1 MARIHVASADAETIR
16 RLQGALEADGHDVVL
31 VTDGPHGLDSAADA
45 AAELIIIDAATPGFD
60 GYRML
65 RRMREAGVDIPVL
78 VLHTSDTEEDTVR
91 ALRLGADDYLTKPFV
106 TGVLL
111 ARVEALLR
119 RWRRRSRSAGETQQ
133 GGAMVEV
140 VRFGDVEVS
149 AAMRQVRI
157 NGEPV
162 VLRPRELDLLLA
174 LIERSGRV
182 VTRPELLQEVWGY
195 DPAVT
200 SRTVDI
206 HVAELRRKLEADA
219 AEPKHIITVS
229 KRGYRFQA

>member
-16 RLQGALEADGHDVVL
+16 RLQGALEADGHEVDF
-31 VTDGPHGLDSAADA
+31 VTDGARGLDPAADA
-45 AAELIIIDAATPGFD
+45 AAEVIIIDAATPGFD

-65 RRMREAGVDIPVL
+65 RRFREAGVDMPVL
-78 VLHTSDTEEDTVR
+78 MLHTSGTEEDTVR
-91 ALRLGADDYLTKPFV
+91 ALRLGADDYVTKPFAA
-106 TGVLL
+106 GVVL
-111 ARVEALLR
+111 ARLEALLR
-119 RWRRRSRSAGETQQ
+119 RWRRGSRPTGATQQ
-133 GGAMVEV
+133 GGARVEA

-149 AAMRQVRI
+149 AATRQVRI

-182 VTRPELLQEVWGY
+182 VTRAELLQEVWGY

-229 KRGYRFQA
+229 KRGYRLQA

>member
-1 MARIHVASADAETIR
+1 MARIQVASADAETIR
-16 RLQGALEADGHDVVL
+16 QLQGALEADGHEVVF
-31 VTDGPHGLDSAADA
+31 VTDGPRGLDPAAGVT
-45 AAELIIIDAATPGFD
+45 AEVLIIDAAALGFD
-60 GYRML
+60 GYRLL
-65 RRMREAGVDIPVL
+65 RRLREAGADMPVL
-78 VLHTSDTEEDTVR
+78 VLHTSDAEEDTVR

-111 ARVEALLR
+111 ARLEALLR
-119 RWRRRSRSAGETQQ
+119 RWRRRSLPAADTPPGRARGD
-133 GGAMVEV
+133 V

-149 AAMRQVRI
+149 AATRQVRI

-162 VLRPRELDLLLA
+162 VLRPKELDLLLA
-174 LIERSGRV
+174 LIERSDRV
-182 VTRPELLQEVWGY
+182 VTRAELLQEVWGY

-219 AEPKHIITVS
+219 TEPKHIITVS